1 MATFQLV
8 FQSTDT
14 VNKPK
19 TMPILATWEGRVS
32 LGSQFRQL
40 TRSSDYDC
48 SQLWLPSR
56 IEGSS
61 MHWLKGADS
70 TQPTPSPLSL
80 SPILSLSMVE
90 SLSGDLAA
98 ARTDAKAN
106 TAKEKAQPNC
116 PVGNRPMKLPLR
128 PAGHAPLWYLI
139 ANKRVRACLCP
150 CVCVCVCVSRW
161 N

>member
-1 MATFQLV
+1 MVTFQLV

-48 SQLWLPSR
+48 SQLWLPLR

-80 SPILSLSMVE
+80 SASFHHCPWWNHFQVIWQRREQMPKQTQRKRRRSLIAQ
-90 SLSGDLAA
+90 LATG
-98 ARTDAKAN
+98 RWS
-106 TAKEKAQPNC
+106 C
-116 PVGNRPMKLPLR
+116 RS
-128 PAGHAPLWYLI
+128 APL
-139 ANKRVRACLCP
+139 ATPLCGTWSLTTAST
-150 CVCVCVCVSRW
+150 CVPLPMCVCVSVCV
-161 N
+161 

>member
-1 MATFQLV
+1 
-8 FQSTDT
+8 
-14 VNKPK
+14 
-19 TMPILATWEGRVS
+19 MPILATWEGKVS
-32 LGSQFRQL
+32 LGRQFRQL

-48 SQLWLPSR
+48 SQLWLPLR

-70 TQPTPSPLSL
+70 TQHTSP
-80 SPILSLSMVE
+80 SLSMVE
-90 SLSGDLAA
+90 SLAGDLAA

-139 ANKRVRACLCP
+139 ANNSQYVRASAH
-150 CVCVCVCVSRW
+150 VCVCVCV
-161 N
+161 